1 MKSTLASLILLGIVA
16 LNTIAQD
23 TSQWGLPEGAKARF
37 GRGIISDIKYSPDGT
52 RLAAASSIGVW
63 LYDSMTGRRV
73 ALLRDGNSF
82 NARSV
87 AYSRDGRM
95 LAVAAG
101 EIIGIWDAMTGELR
115 IKLRANFGL
124 ASHVAFS
131 SDGRTIAS
139 GGYNV
144 VRLWDVITGELK
156 HTMTGERFGDVVS
169 LAFSP
174 DGRTL
179 ATGHDSPSA
188 GHSTGST
195 TIRLWDAATGELIT
209 SLTEFLGLPTSLAF
223 SPDGRTLA
231 TGLFYWHIAG
241 DQLGSINLWDVETW
255 ELKLELR
262 RHVPGVRNTA
272 GVLRIAYSRDGR
284 TIASGTTD
292 IHGRNGED
300 GTVHLW
306 DAATGAHIRNLRSRV
321 WRVRSIA
328 FSRDGGTLA
337 IASNG
342 RLSLWD
348 AATGTQKS
356 EVEGRTV
363 GVSRVDFSPDGR
375 TLAGGSWDNTI
386 RLWDAATGAHKYTLK
401 GHTNNITNL
410 VFSPVG
416 GTLASG
422 SHDTTIRLWD
432 ADTGVHKRTL
442 ENLSGVP
449 SMAFSPDGRTL
460 ASGGGVLRLY
470 DVVTG
475 VHIRT
480 LNSPIDGVYG
490 VAYSPNGRTIAGANA
505 SEIRLWD
512 ADTGAHKHTLDGGS
526 RVTFTRD
533 DHTLAAVRKGKI
545 HFWDVVTGVH
555 KRTLDVPDAAI
566 SDIAIARDGR
576 TLAVGHS
583 TDPYDYDGI
592 GTLRVWDAE
601 TSEHIRTLE
610 GHTGDVKSVVF
621 SPDGSM
627 LASGSDDG
635 TVLL

>member
-1 MKSTLASLILLGIVA
+1 MKSTLASLILLGVVS

-23 TSQWGLPEGAKARF
+23 TSRWGLPEGAKARL
-37 GRGIISDIKYSPDGT
+37 GRGYISEVKYSPDGT
-52 RLAAASSIGVW
+52 RLAVASGSGVW
-63 LYDSMTGRRV
+63 LYDSTTGRRV

-82 NARSV
+82 SARSV

-144 VRLWDVITGELK
+144 VRLWDAITGELK

-306 DAATGAHIRNLRSRV
+306 DAATGAHIRTLRSDV

-328 FSRDGGTLA
+328 FSRDGRHACHREQRQTL
-337 IASNG
+337 S
-342 RLSLWD
+342 
-348 AATGTQKS
+348 
-356 EVEGRTV
+356 V
-363 GVSRVDFSPDGR
+363 GCGD
-375 TLAGGSWDNTI
+375 WNT
-386 RLWDAATGAHKYTLK
+386 
-401 GHTNNITNL
+401 
-410 VFSPVG
+410 
-416 GTLASG
+416 
-422 SHDTTIRLWD
+422 
-432 ADTGVHKRTL
+432 
-442 ENLSGVP
+442 E
-449 SMAFSPDGRTL
+449 
-460 ASGGGVLRLY
+460 
-470 DVVTG
+470 
-475 VHIRT
+475 
-480 LNSPIDGVYG
+480 
-490 VAYSPNGRTIAGANA
+490 
-505 SEIRLWD
+505 E
-512 ADTGAHKHTLDGGS
+512 
-526 RVTFTRD
+526 
-533 DHTLAAVRKGKI
+533 
-545 HFWDVVTGVH
+545 
-555 KRTLDVPDAAI
+555 
-566 SDIAIARDGR
+566 
-576 TLAVGHS
+576 
-583 TDPYDYDGI
+583 
-592 GTLRVWDAE
+592 
-601 TSEHIRTLE
+601 
-610 GHTGDVKSVVF
+610 
-621 SPDGSM
+621 
-627 LASGSDDG
+627 
-635 TVLL
+635 